1 MNTEYSEEREIM
13 NNRCSDMLISLK
25 SQEAHTNR
33 AYPGFINRKRH
44 RIMMLSLT
52 FLAFHKVY
60 NIFSSLLCG
69 QNFVLVTL
77 NFNLHCHV
85 AKYHVCI
92 SILSGLDIGVIRF
105 LQNHSSL

>member
-13 NNRCSDMLISLK
+13 NNKCSDMLISLR
-25 SQEAHTNR
+25 SLEAHTNR

-60 NIFSSLLCG
+60 NIFFSLLCAKI
-69 QNFVLVTL
+69 FVLVTL
-77 NFNLHCHV
+77 KF
-85 AKYHVCI
+85 
-92 SILSGLDIGVIRF
+92 
-105 LQNHSSL
+105 